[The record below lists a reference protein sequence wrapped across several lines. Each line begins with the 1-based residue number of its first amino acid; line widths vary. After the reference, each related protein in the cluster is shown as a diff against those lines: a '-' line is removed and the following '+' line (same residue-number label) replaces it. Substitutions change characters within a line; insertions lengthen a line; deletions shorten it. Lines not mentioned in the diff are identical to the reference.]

1 MQNFKGWISYGSNFS
16 LQNDQVHL
24 TIYISVTLAIEYRY
38 QHFNKKSHSEKLT
51 MEKLLFEMNKY
62 FPLSE
67 QTIEAL
73 KKICQPKSYKKN
85 ELILRAGDYA
95 KYYYFVYSGLLGYY
109 KLDPEGDI
117 IYKLFFE
124 ENSFC
129 ASTAA
134 IIEEKPSNFTIV
146 ALEDVQL
153 IQYSAK
159 LFRELVAQ
167 HHDLALFQI
176 AYLEKNWVVKK
187 EPLEINLKWESAK
200 ERYLELYQN
209 QALFKRLKQHHI
221 ASYLGVTP
229 TQLSRIRKEL
239 KQ

>member
-1 MQNFKGWISYGSNFS
+1 MNSY
-16 LQNDQVHL
+16 
-24 TIYISVTLAIEYRY
+24 AA
-38 QHFNKKSHSEKLT
+38 
-51 MEKLLFEMNKY
+51 
-62 FPLSE
+62 LSPA
-67 QTIEAL
+67 TTKVL
-73 KKICQPKSYKKN
+73 KTICQVKLFKKN
-85 ELILRAGDYA
+85 ELILRAGEYA
-95 KYYYFVYSGLLGYY
+95 KYYYFVCKGLLGYY
-109 KLDPEGDI
+109 KSDADGNI

-134 IIEEKPSNFTIV
+134 IIEEKPSTFNII
-146 ALEDVQL
+146 ALEDVEL

-159 LFRELVAQ
+159 AFRELIMTR
-167 HHDLALFQI
+167 HDLALFQI

-187 EPLEINLKWESAK
+187 EPLEIGLKWESAK
-200 ERYLELYQN
+200 ERYLQLYQN

-239 KQ
+239 KS

>member
-1 MQNFKGWISYGSNFS
+1 MEINQSIRTTFREIK
-16 LQNDQVHL
+16 
-24 TIYISVTLAIEYRY
+24 
-38 QHFNKKSHSEKLT
+38 
-51 MEKLLFEMNKY
+51 MEKLLSEMNRY

-67 QTIEAL
+67 QTMAAL
-73 KKICQPKSYKKN
+73 RKICQPKSFKKN

-95 KYYYFVYSGLLGYY
+95 KYYYFVNTGLLGYY
-109 KLDPEGDI
+109 KLDTAGNI

-134 IIEEKPSNFTIV
+134 IIEEKPSNFNIV
-146 ALEDVQL
+146 ALEDVL
-153 IQYSAK
+153 LMQYSAR
-159 LFRELVAQ
+159 LFRELVVQ

-187 EPLEINLKWESAK
+187 EPLEINLKLESAK
-200 ERYLELYQN
+200 ERYLELYSN
-209 QALFKRLKQHHI
+209 QFLFKRLKQHHI